1 MSRLMRTFEQF
12 LRLVFERVCVCV
24 SYCGACR
31 NWLNVSGCHT
41 LRQMSGVS
49 IFVSGVRN
57 IALNHAV
64 ATFVVSN
71 QPNGQH
77 QANYWAITS

>member
-1 MSRLMRTFEQF
+1 MPK
-12 LRLVFERVCVCV
+12 LVKRE
-24 SYCGACR
+24 
-31 NWLNVSGCHT
+31 WLPHT

-49 IFVSGVRN
+49 VFMSGVRN

-77 QANYWAITS
+77 QANYWAITSWGVGGKGTAGKYGLKLHARLKF